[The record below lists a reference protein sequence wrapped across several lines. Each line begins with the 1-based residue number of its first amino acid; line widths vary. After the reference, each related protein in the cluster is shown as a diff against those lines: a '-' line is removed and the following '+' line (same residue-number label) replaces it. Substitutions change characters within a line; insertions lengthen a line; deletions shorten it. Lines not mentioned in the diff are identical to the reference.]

1 MDNKTG
7 SSSVLRPVRLKSLE
21 SPSGDDTDKKNT
33 MSDITK
39 IAEELG
45 KLTILEA
52 AELVK
57 NLEEEWGVSAA
68 PAAGVAVAAPAGD
81 AGAAAEEKT
90 EFDVMLAEAG
100 GNKIAVIKAVRGV
113 AAGLGLADAKKLV
126 ESAPVAVLEGASKD
140 DAEAAKAALEEAG
153 AKVELK

>member
-1 MDNKTG
+1 
-7 SSSVLRPVRLKSLE
+7 
-21 SPSGDDTDKKNT
+21 

-45 KLTILEA
+45 KLTVLEA

-57 NLEEEWGVSAA
+57 HLEEEWGVSAA
-68 PAAGVAVAAPAGD
+68 APVAAAAAGGGGGD
-81 AGAAAEEKT
+81 AEPVEEKT
-90 EFDVMLAEAG
+90 EFDVFLAEAG

-113 AAGLGLADAKKLV
+113 ASGLGLADAKKLV
-126 ESAPVAVLEGASKD
+126 ESAPVAVLEGANKE